1 MSATNWSSIVTPET
15 FLQIANNN
23 SGGWFWTSMLFM
35 IVAVMLISLLP
46 FGFEAALLG
55 AAFAGFMIG
64 ILSTYLGLV
73 AWTWTLMYAGIIIFM
88 ILWIAYARKD

>member
-23 SGGWFWTSMLFM
+23 SGDWFWTSMLFM

-64 ILSTYLGLV
+64 ILLTYLGLV
-73 AWTWTLMYAGIIIFM
+73 AWTWALMYAGIIIFM